1 MRICPVATLC
11 VTLLAAACTDAAAD
25 VRTAADARPEGS
37 ADAATDPSSPRAL
50 PDPVCQ
56 PSSAW
61 TPGTPLLARVD
72 GAMGLDAIGVLGNR
86 MSAVDL
92 DGDHRVDLAIR
103 RAGVRWSDFAD
114 PEAARHHWQLMNR
127 DAGFVDETEALGLWT
142 PRSGQTSA
150 ARPGDVVVF
159 GDVDNDGDPDAY
171 VGFDTTD
178 TALARG
184 ETAEL
189 MRNAGDG
196 AFGFAS
202 RTLVLRQE
210 GALDAAAGASFVD
223 VDRDGHL
230 DLWVGRHNVS
240 TPGGVTFLGDKLYR
254 NDGALGMEDA
264 TAAFGLT
271 TVDWLALDAISR
283 AEAHSRSWSTVACDL
298 NNDGWPELLSASYGR
313 APNHLWQAVP
323 SATGVRFENRSVES
337 GYAFDGNQ
345 TWTDNQFAACF
356 CQRNPDE
363 PGCADA
369 IAPSISCDQQ
379 NWNHTQDREPFRLGG
394 NSGTT
399 VCADLNNDGYLDLL
413 TTEIRHWWAGAGADG
428 SDVLLNRGTEDVT
441 FDRVPREAI
450 GLVVPHVTD
459 GGWDEGHITAAVMD
473 LDNDGRNDVFIGGSE
488 YAGNQGLLYMQGT
501 PQGGLPQFTRVT
513 PPDAPEHNRAQGIVA
528 ADFDNDGD
536 LDLLVGHSRSRCDA
550 SAPNDCYPTAQPRL
564 YENVLGQSGN
574 WAQFTLTGGEG
585 SNRSA
590 IGARVTVTTSEGVQ
604 VHEVGGG
611 FGHYGNQ
618 NPLRVHAGLGGA
630 CEASVEVRWP
640 DAAGTT
646 ETFEVVSGY
655 HYLVTQGAP
664 LDWVGR

>member
-1 MRICPVATLC
+1 MRPPALASLASILVIVAC
-11 VTLLAAACTDAAAD
+11 SSASVPANDAAEGSGEPRTDAETRA
-25 VRTAADARPEGS
+25 
-37 ADAATDPSSPRAL
+37 AL
-50 PDPVCQ
+50 PDPICNAT
-56 PSSAW
+56 SAW
-61 TPGTPLLARVD
+61 SPGTPLLRRLD
-72 GAMGLDAIGVLGNR
+72 GAMGLDDLNVLGNR
-86 MSAVDL
+86 ISAVDL
-92 DGDHRVDLAIR
+92 DGDHRIDLAIR
-103 RAGVRWSDFAD
+103 RSGVRWGDFAD
-114 PEAARHHWQLMNR
+114 PEAARHHWLLFNTP
-127 DAGFVDETEALGLWT
+127 DGFIDQTEPFGLWT
-142 PRSGQTSA
+142 PRSGLQRA

-178 TALARG
+178 PALARG

-202 RTLVLRQE
+202 RELELRQA
-210 GALDAAAGASFVD
+210 GNLDAAAGAAFVD

-230 DLWVGRHNVS
+230 DLWVARHNVS
-240 TPGGVTFLGDKLYR
+240 TGDGVTFLGDRLYR
-254 NDGALGMEDA
+254 NDGARGMDDA
-264 TAAFGLT
+264 TEALGLS
-271 TVDWLALDAISR
+271 TVDWLETEAIN
-283 AEAHSRSWSTVACDL
+283 AGEAHSRAWSAAACDL
-298 NNDGWPELLSASYGR
+298 NNDGWPELLAASYGR
-313 APNHLWQAVP
+313 APNHLWQAEP
-323 SATGVRFENRSVES
+323 SAAGVRYRNRSVAS
-337 GYAFDGNQ
+337 GYAYDGDQ
-345 TWTDNQFAACF
+345 TWADNQFAACF
-356 CQRNPDE
+356 CQRSPDE

-369 IAPSISCDQQ
+369 VAPAISCDQP
-379 NWNHTQDREPFRLGG
+379 NWNHAQDREAFRLGG

-399 VCADLNNDGYLDLL
+399 VCADLNGDGYLDLL

-428 SDVLLNRGTEDVT
+428 SDVLLNRGTDDVT

-450 GLVVPHVTD
+450 GLVVPHVTA

-488 YAGNQGLLYMQGT
+488 YAGNQGLLYIQGT
-501 PQGGLPQFTRVT
+501 PQGAMPQFTRVT
-513 PPDAPEHNRAQGIVA
+513 APDAPEHNRAQGVVA

-550 SAPNDCYPTAQPRL
+550 SAPNDCYPTTQPRL

-585 SNRSA
+585 TNRSA

-618 NPLRVHAGLGGA
+618 NPFRVHAGLGGA

-640 DAAGTT
+640 DAAGMT
-646 ETFEVVSGY
+646 ETFEVVAGY
-655 HYLVTQGAP
+655 HYLVRQGAP